1 MFNQEMVHRNF
12 GSSVGKRFASFV
24 DGARDLSLLL
34 AVQEEARAA
43 LVRAQE
49 DAAIEAQDV
58 LSQAGKALVMG

>member
-1 MFNQEMVHRNF
+1 MLNRESVHQDF
-12 GSSVGKRFASFV
+12 ASVEERFASLV
-24 DGARDLSLLL
+24 DGARDLSLSL

-58 LSQAGKALVMG
+58 LSQANEALVLG

>member
-1 MFNQEMVHRNF
+1 MLNREIVHQD
-12 GSSVGKRFASFV
+12 FASVEERFESLV
-24 DGARDLSLLL
+24 DGARDLSLSL

-58 LSQAGKALVMG
+58 LSQANEALVLG

>member
-1 MFNQEMVHRNF
+1 MLNREIVHQDF
-12 GSSVGKRFASFV
+12 ASVEERFASLV
-24 DGARDLSLLL
+24 DGARDLSLSL

-58 LSQAGKALVMG
+58 LSQSDEALVLG